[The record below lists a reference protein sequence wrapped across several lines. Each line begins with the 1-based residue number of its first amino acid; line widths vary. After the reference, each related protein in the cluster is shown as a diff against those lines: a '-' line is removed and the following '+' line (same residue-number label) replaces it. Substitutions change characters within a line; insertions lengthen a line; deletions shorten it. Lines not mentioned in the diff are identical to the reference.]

1 MAKIL
6 CRLCFPILLLFIF
19 VAVCPTHAD
28 TSSLITTLTN
38 QLGVTQKQATGG
50 TGAIFKYA
58 KSKLSPND
66 FSTVAQALPG
76 TDSLISAAPKTSG
89 SSKLLGGLKSFTGKQ
104 SQSTTAVSSLAGSFS
119 KLGMKP
125 DMVGKFIPI
134 VLEYAQSK
142 GGTAVMTLLKGV
154 LL

>member
-19 VAVCPTHAD
+19 VAVCPIHAD
-28 TSSLITTLTN
+28 TSSLITTLTD

-50 TGAIFKYA
+50 AGAIFKYA
-58 KSKLSPND
+58 KSKLSPDD
-66 FSTVAQALPG
+66 FSTVAKALPG
-76 TDSLISAAPKTSG
+76 TDALISAAPKTST
-89 SSKLLGGLKSFTGKQ
+89 SSNLLSGLKSVTGEQ
-104 SQSTTAVSSLAGSFS
+104 SKSTAAMSSLAGSFS
-119 KLGMKP
+119 QLGMKP
-125 DMVGKFIPI
+125 DMAGKFIPI
-134 VLEYAQSK
+134 ILEYSQSK

>member
-1 MAKIL
+1 MAKVL
-6 CRLCFPILLLFIF
+6 CRLCLPILFLFIF
-19 VAVCPTHAD
+19 GAVCPTHAD
-28 TSSLITTLTN
+28 TSSLITTLTD

-58 KSKLSPND
+58 KSKLSTDN

-76 TDSLISAAPKTSG
+76 TDSLISAAPKTGG
-89 SSKLLGGLKSFTGKQ
+89 SAKLPSGLKSLTGRQ
-104 SQSTTAVSSLAGSFS
+104 SKSTTAMSSLAGSFS
-119 KLGMKP
+119 QLGMKP

-134 VLEYAQSK
+134 ILEYAQSK